1 MTFITIRDALLR
13 LHSELS
19 RGAERWQGRSQQR
32 REMKGERIMPGFIHS
47 AANVIRRHAVLTY
60 FGLVLCISYGSFALL
75 QGPTVLRGGIPAQ
88 STTEYVL
95 FPILVFSVCIVGL
108 ALAGVVDGWRGVRDV
123 FARIGRWRVG
133 VRWYAVALLLPPAGI
148 LIVLFTMR
156 ASVSPAFAPS
166 MFALGLLFGL
176 PGFLEEIG
184 WMGFAFPR
192 MRVRQGALAA
202 AITLGVLWG
211 LWHAPVVDYLGAAA
225 PHKAY
230 WALFFLSFIAI
241 VAAMRVLIVWVY
253 SNTGGSLLLAQL
265 MHISMTG
272 SLVMLDPVGL
282 TPAQETLW
290 YALYA
295 ALLWIIVGVVAWRSG
310 KRLTRADTPAPM
322 LEPAHP
328 ELHPEPLPVSA

>member
-1 MTFITIRDALLR
+1 MRA
-13 LHSELS
+13 
-19 RGAERWQGRSQQR
+19 
-32 REMKGERIMPGFIHS
+32 FIH
-47 AANVIRRHAVLTY
+47 AAAESSRRHAVLAY
-60 FGLVLCISYGSFALL
+60 FGLVLLISYGSFALL
-75 QGPTVLRGGIPAQ
+75 EGPTVLRGGIPGAAI
-88 STTEYVL
+88 TEEAL
-95 FPILVFSVCIVGL
+95 FPILVVSVAVVGL
-108 ALAGVVDGWRGVRDV
+108 ALTGVADGWRGMRDV

-133 VRWYAVALLLPPAGI
+133 MRWYAVALLLPPAGM
-148 LIVLFTMR
+148 LIVLFAMR
-156 ASVSPAFAPS
+156 ASISPAFTPS

-192 MRVRQGALAA
+192 MRARQGALAA

-225 PHKAY
+225 PHKTY

-272 SLVMLDPVGL
+272 SLVMLDPVGV

-295 ALLWIIVGVVAWRSG
+295 ALLWIIVGVVALRYG
-310 KRLTRADTPAPM
+310 KRLTRERVAMTREP
-322 LEPAHP
+322 EPAH
-328 ELHPEPLPVSA
+328 A